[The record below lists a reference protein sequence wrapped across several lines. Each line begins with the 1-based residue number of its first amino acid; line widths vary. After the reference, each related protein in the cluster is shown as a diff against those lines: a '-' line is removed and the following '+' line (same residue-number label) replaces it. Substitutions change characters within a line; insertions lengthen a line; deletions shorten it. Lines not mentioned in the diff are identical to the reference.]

1 MTVQKNVLVFLFKLL
16 LRRKTVNTLWKIVK
30 ILHFLVEK
38 NVYGMQTYKN
48 SLNNLKREIKGKA
61 DLPS

>member
-48 SLNNLKREIKGKA
+48 SLNNLKREIKGRA